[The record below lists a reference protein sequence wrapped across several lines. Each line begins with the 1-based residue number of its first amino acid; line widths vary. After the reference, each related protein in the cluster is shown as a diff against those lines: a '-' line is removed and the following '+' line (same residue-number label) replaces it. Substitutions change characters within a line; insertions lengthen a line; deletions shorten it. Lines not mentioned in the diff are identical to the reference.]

1 MGLMTIASQVRWS
14 GKKGMPTL
22 TEIEIPTIV
31 HSKAEMNIG
40 LLKPVKTFSRDGHG
54 TLEKQFKAFSRDGH
68 HGTLKNCKTFK
79 TVKNKSSTLE
89 ILEGWRSVG

>member
-54 TLEKQFKAFSRDGH
+54 TLEKQSNFQQRCLWDFR
-68 HGTLKNCKTFK
+68 KT
-79 TVKNKSSTLE
+79 
-89 ILEGWRSVG
+89 I